1 MATYKNLEIYNL
13 AFNLAMK
20 VYKLNIMIP
29 ERLLLKYGNKLRRIS
44 FMIKDLIAEG
54 HSAKNDEKHLLRSI
68 TFAETQTQE
77 AISMLKKMKAGT
89 VTDKQIEDLL
99 RSYKQLK
106 SQLEKYAEKVQK
118 EKNEY
123 IIPFP
128 ESKNL
133 ELV

>member
-1 MATYKNLEIYNL
+1 MSAYKNLEIYNL

-29 ERLLLKYGNKLRRIS
+29 ENLLLKFGNPLRRIS
-44 FMIKDLIAEG
+44 FRIKDLIAEG
-54 HSAKNDEKHLLRSI
+54 HSAKNDEKQLVRSI

-77 AISMLKKMKAGT
+77 AISLLKKMKVGT
-89 VTDKQIEDLL
+89 VTDKQIEDLI

-106 SQLEKYAEKVQK
+106 SQLGRYAEKVQK

-128 ESKNL
+128 ENKNF

>member
-1 MATYKNLEIYNL
+1 MSAYKNLEIYNL

-29 ERLLLKYGNKLRRIS
+29 ERLLLKYGNPLRRIS
-44 FMIKDLIAEG
+44 FMIKDLITEG
-54 HSAKNDEKHLLRSI
+54 HSAKNVEKQLVRNI
-68 TFAETQTQE
+68 IFAETQTQE
-77 AISMLKKMKAGT
+77 AISLLRKMKAGT
-89 VTDKQIEDLL
+89 VNDKQIDDLL
-99 RSYKQLK
+99 RNYKKLKNQLG
-106 SQLEKYAEKVQK
+106 KYAVKVQK

-128 ESKNL
+128 ESKNY